1 MKRIAVA
8 LAVIVAALGLVACG
22 GGGSSSTSS
31 TDGSSVDPAEVAR
44 GLALYHEYQHL
55 EGLVS
60 KGIHR
65 LAMAEEYGT
74 PQEVESLE
82 EAEDELK
89 AEAKAVIEEAE
100 EQSIPVQRAVT
111 KLLEEEE

>member
-1 MKRIAVA
+1 MKRIVVA
-8 LAVIVAALGLVACG
+8 IAVIVAALGLVACG
-22 GGGSSSTSS
+22 GGSSSNSS
-31 TDGSSVDPAEVAR
+31 TEGSSVDPAEVAK

-89 AEAKAVIEEAE
+89 AEAKAVIAEAE